1 MEKNQIILVVLGL
14 VACGALYFLVDIY
27 ASLIGVVLVIA
38 LAMSFF
44 IMQDS
49 AMTPNISVRMREDGR
64 GIIVRNKGNAKAVSI
79 LLTLM
84 PQEVKYHVPSLE
96 EDAEKM
102 LSSEMTIEKTRVRV
116 KYQNEQGKA
125 YEKNMEISVFDKPD
139 EDLLKPVFP
148 LFKWK

>member
-1 MEKNQIILVVLGL
+1 MEKNQILLVVLGL

-49 AMTPNISVRMREDGR
+49 AMTPDVSVRVKEDGR
-64 GIIVRNKGNAKAVSI
+64 GIVVRNRGNARAVSI

-84 PQEVKYHVPSLE
+84 PQEIKYHVPSLD
-96 EDAEKM
+96 EDAEKT
-102 LSSEMTIEKTRVRV
+102 LSSDLVIERTRVKA
-116 KYQNEQGKA
+116 KYQNEQGRA

>member
-1 MEKNQIILVVLGL
+1 MEKNQILLVVLGL

-49 AMTPNISVRMREDGR
+49 AMTPDVSVRVKEDGR
-64 GIIVRNKGNAKAVSI
+64 GIVVRNRGNARAVSI

-84 PQEVKYHVPSLE
+84 PQEIKYHIPSLD
-96 EDAEKM
+96 EDAEKT
-102 LSSEMTIEKTRVRV
+102 LSSDLVIERTRVKA
-116 KYQNEQGKA
+116 KYQNEQGRA
-125 YEKNMEISVFDKPD
+125 YEKNMEISVFDKPE

>member
-1 MEKNQIILVVLGL
+1 M
-14 VACGALYFLVDIY
+14 DIY

>member
-1 MEKNQIILVVLGL
+1 MEKNQILLVVLGL

-49 AMTPNISVRMREDGR
+49 AMTPDVSVRVKEDGR
-64 GIIVRNKGNAKAVSI
+64 GIVVRNRGNARAVSI

-84 PQEVKYHVPSLE
+84 PQEIKYHVPSLD
-96 EDAEKM
+96 EDAEKT
-102 LSSEMTIEKTRVRV
+102 LSSDLVIERTRVKA
-116 KYQNEQGKA
+116 KYQNEQGRA
-125 YEKNMEISVFDKPD
+125 YEKNMEISVFDKPE

>member
-1 MEKNQIILVVLGL
+1 M
-14 VACGALYFLVDIY
+14 
-27 ASLIGVVLVIA
+27 IA

>member
-49 AMTPNISVRMREDGR
+49 AMTPDVSVRMKEDGR
-64 GIIVRNKGNAKAVSI
+64 GIVVRNRGNARAVSI
-79 LLTLM
+79 LLTLI
-84 PQEVKYHVPSLE
+84 PQEIKYHVPSLD
-96 EDAEKM
+96 EDAEKT
-102 LSSEMTIEKTRVRV
+102 LSSDQMIERTTV
-116 KYQNEQGKA
+116 KARYQNEQGRA
-125 YEKNMEISVFDKPD
+125 YEKRMEISVFDKPD

>member
-1 MEKNQIILVVLGL
+1 MEKNQILLVVLGL

-49 AMTPNISVRMREDGR
+49 AMTPDVSVRVKEDGR
-64 GIIVRNKGNAKAVSI
+64 GIVVRNRGNARAVSI

-84 PQEVKYHVPSLE
+84 PQEIKYHVPSLD
-96 EDAEKM
+96 EDAEKT
-102 LSSEMTIEKTRVRV
+102 LSSDLVIERTRVKA
-116 KYQNEQGKA
+116 KYQNEQGRA
-125 YEKNMEISVFDKPD
+125 YEKNVEISVFDKPE

>member
-1 MEKNQIILVVLGL
+1 MEKNQVILVVLGL
-14 VACGALYFLVDIY
+14 VACGALYFFVDIY

-49 AMTPNISVRMREDGR
+49 AMTPNISVRVKEGGR
-64 GIIVRNKGNAKAVSI
+64 GIIVSNKGNAKAVSI
-79 LLTLM
+79 HLTLM
-84 PQEVKYHVPSLE
+84 PQELKYHVPSLE
-96 EDAEKM
+96 EDTEKT
-102 LSSEMTIEKTRVRV
+102 LSSDMMIERTRVRA

-125 YEKNMEISVFDKPD
+125 YEKNMEISVFDKPE

>member
-49 AMTPNISVRMREDGR
+49 AMTPDVSVRMKEDGR
-64 GIIVRNKGNAKAVSI
+64 GIVVRNRGNARAVSI

-84 PQEVKYHVPSLE
+84 PQEIKYHVPSLD
-96 EDAEKM
+96 EDAEKT
-102 LSSEMTIEKTRVRV
+102 LSSDQMIERTTV
-116 KYQNEQGKA
+116 KARYQNEQGRA
-125 YEKNMEISVFDKPD
+125 YEKRMEISVFDKPD